1 MPDQRDMQTP
11 PAKLDSFG
19 VEESDKY
26 TFARKIDPNPGEDG
40 VELRGLRAGQ
50 NGT

>member
-1 MPDQRDMQTP
+1 MPHQRNMQTP

-19 VEESDKY
+19 VEESDEY
-26 TFARKIDPNPGEDG
+26 TFPREIDPSPGEDG
-40 VELRGLRAGQ
+40 VELCGLRAGQ